1 MSNYTVTT
9 DFADKDSLQAG
20 DPAKII
26 RGSEFTTEFTNIA
39 ASIVTKA
46 NLASPQFTGVVTA
59 PTLTVTGT
67 LTAGLIDGGS
77 Y

>member
-9 DFADKDSLQAG
+9 DFAAKDSLQSG

-39 ASIVTKA
+39 AAIVTKA
-46 NLASPQFTGVVTA
+46 NLESPQFTGVVTA
-59 PTLTVTGT
+59 PTLTVSGT

>member
-9 DFADKDSLQAG
+9 DFETKDSLQSG

-26 RGSEFTTEFTNIA
+26 RGSEFTTEFTNISTA
-39 ASIVTKA
+39 VATKA
-46 NLASPQFTGVVTA
+46 DLASPQFTGVVTA
-59 PTLTVTGT
+59 PALTVTGT
-67 LTAGLIDGGS
+67 LTAGLIDGGN

>member
-9 DFADKDSLQAG
+9 DFEAKDSLQSG

-26 RGSEFTTEFTNIA
+26 RGSEFTTEFTNISTA
-39 ASIVTKA
+39 VATKA
-46 NLASPQFTGVVTA
+46 DLASPQFTGVVTA
-59 PTLTVTGT
+59 PALTVTGT
-67 LTAGLIDGGS
+67 LTAGLIDGGN

>member
-9 DFADKDSLQAG
+9 DFEAKDSLQSG

-39 ASIVTKA
+39 TAIATKSD
-46 NLASPQFTGVVTA
+46 LASPQFTGVVTA
-59 PTLTVTGT
+59 PALTVTGT
-67 LTAGLIDGGS
+67 LTAGLIDGGN

>member
-9 DFADKDSLQAG
+9 DFAAKDSLQSG

-26 RGSEFTTEFTNIA
+26 RGSEFTTEFTNISSA
-39 ASIVTKA
+39 IVTKA
-46 NLASPQFTGVVTA
+46 NLASPVFTGLVTA
-59 PTLTVTGT
+59 DLLTVG
-67 LTAGLIDGGS
+67 GLLEADTINGGS